1 MNTYQINLFL
11 IFESSYIQLSGNL
24 TIYSQLK
31 KVLAKKFDNRFI
43 PKYILNDLPWYKKDG
58 LDTWYL
64 QNKWNDFLR
73 DTDEHFKEMKIGN
86 FYLIKIMFLKN
97 TKSNINK

>member
-11 IFESSYIQLSGNL
+11 IFESWYIQLSGNS

-43 PKYILNDLPWYKKDG
+43 PKYILNDLP
-58 LDTWYL
+58 
-64 QNKWNDFLR
+64 
-73 DTDEHFKEMKIGN
+73 
-86 FYLIKIMFLKN
+86 
-97 TKSNINK
+97 